1 MLTSKEQVIKEV
13 GESPEVV
20 KVFSDESCIE
30 GRVGAA
36 AVLYREGE
44 EIRSVRKHLGTE
56 EEHTVF
62 EVEVIGLILAAEL
75 VCIERGAGSIILD
88 ADNKAALKATR
99 RTKGALGQ
107 NLWTFFTSKWSS
119 CSRDMQEL
127 RGC

>member
-30 GRVGAA
+30 GRVGEA

-62 EVEVIGLILAAEL
+62 KVEVVGLILAAEL
-75 VCIERGAGSIILD
+75 VCTERGAGSVMLGV
-88 ADNKAALKATR
+88 DNQVALKATR
-99 RTKGALGQ
+99 RTRGASGQ
-107 NLWTFFTSKWSS
+107 HLVDHF
-119 CSRDMQEL
+119 
-127 RGC
+127 